1 MTKHSMI
8 IEHIRSLKGGERISV
23 RTIADKM
30 GVSEGTAYRAI
41 KEAETE
47 GLVSAIPRVGTVR
60 LNTRKDKDI
69 EKLTFL
75 EVLNIVEGN
84 LLSGRNGLDK
94 YLNNFI
100 IGAMTPDVVTRYME
114 NNNLL
119 IVGNREEL
127 FDLALEKNCAILITG
142 GFDCSEKIKHKS
154 NLKKLPV
161 MNCSYD
167 TFTVATM
174 INKAITSRMLKKDI
188 VLAEDIM
195 EKSPFVLKADDTI
208 NDWKRLVRD
217 TSHTRFPVVDNDSNV
232 VGIVTTKDITKKDS
246 ASRIETLMTPDPITV
261 SPKTSVAYITHI
273 MIWEGIELLP
283 VVDGKRLVGIV
294 SRQDVIKAIQYRRN
308 QPQVG
313 KTMEE
318 SLLDNFDIEYAGD
331 RVIMRG
337 RVEAFML
344 NTIGGGSW
352 GALATLLALA
362 AAAAIRRTK
371 NLECFVNTFTVHFI
385 KPVQLGDNIKVEAS
399 ITGLGRN
406 TSNLDV
412 LVMNEGSVVMKAMM
426 TAGHIKR

>member
-1 MTKHSMI
+1 
-8 IEHIRSLKGGERISV
+8 
-23 RTIADKM
+23 
-30 GVSEGTAYRAI
+30 
-41 KEAETE
+41 
-47 GLVSAIPRVGTVR
+47 
-60 LNTRKDKDI
+60 
-69 EKLTFL
+69 
-75 EVLNIVEGN
+75 
-84 LLSGRNGLDK
+84 
-94 YLNNFI
+94 
-100 IGAMTPDVVTRYME
+100 
-114 NNNLL
+114 
-119 IVGNREEL
+119 
-127 FDLALEKNCAILITG
+127 
-142 GFDCSEKIKHKS
+142 
-154 NLKKLPV
+154 
-161 MNCSYD
+161 
-167 TFTVATM
+167 
-174 INKAITSRMLKKDI
+174 
-188 VLAEDIM
+188 
-195 EKSPFVLKADDTI
+195 
-208 NDWKRLVRD
+208 
-217 TSHTRFPVVDNDSNV
+217 
-232 VGIVTTKDITKKDS
+232 
-246 ASRIETLMTPDPITV
+246 MTPDPITV
-261 SPKTSVAYITHI
+261 SPKTSMAYITHI

-318 SLLDNFDIEYAGD
+318 SLLGNFDIEYVGD

-412 LVMNEGSVVMKAMM
+412 LVMNEGSVVMKAML
-426 TAGHIKR
+426 TASHIKR